1 MTEKEKAELAARVD
15 QQAYDYAHSH
25 YKRIDWSGAQ
35 VDFTEGAKWALAQLA
50 PVATKS
56 AA

>member
-1 MTEKEKAELAARVD
+1 MTEKEQAELAARVD

>member
-15 QQAYDYAHSH
+15 QQAHDYAHSH
-25 YKRIDWSGAQ
+25 YKRIDWRGAQ
-35 VDFTEGAKWALAQLA
+35 VDFAAGAAWVLAQLA
-50 PVATKS
+50 PVATKP